1 MVEDTDLKLS
11 KRRYDLTV
19 IVAEE
24 MALANLRE
32 IFRHLQP
39 EKHACVEFLICS
51 GSDDSLLDAVPD
63 SQNVRIIHAQSDSRI
78 PLLWRDGIR
87 AAQADKVALTTAHCI
102 PSQDWIKQLL
112 ACPLE
117 GGQVAV
123 GGAIENIENDTVIG
137 RMIYLLRYVRYT
149 RSRPSGRADDLAA
162 DNALYRKADILA
174 HEDLLEAG
182 FWEPSFH
189 QRFLAEGK
197 SMAFDNNLVVVHRNC
212 YSAKQF
218 IQQRYSHGVEFGM
231 ARAKT
236 MSTPK
241 RLTMIA
247 LSPLI
252 PLVFTRKIIAAAR
265 RDKQFNLGLNRD
277 MFWLLVFVLAWSMG
291 ETVGYVKRQA
301 SQS

>member
-1 MVEDTDLKLS
+1 M
-11 KRRYDLTV
+11 TV

-24 MALANLRE
+24 MASANLEE

-39 EKHACVEFLICS
+39 EKYPCVEFLICS

-137 RMIYLLRYVRYT
+137 RVIYLLRYVRYT